1 MAKLGEHTI
10 SQGISVALE
19 LIDRHKSLNAFVT
32 VHRTTALAQAATAD
46 GAAQSGQKP
55 GPLQGLPLALKDN
68 IDEEGVVCSAGCAAY
83 LDRKPNHDAEVVQK
97 LKQAGAIIV
106 GRTNMHEL
114 ANGVTSEN
122 QHFGPVVNPH
132 QAGFHPGG
140 SSGGSA
146 VAVATGCVPF
156 ALGTDTGGSVRIP
169 ASLCGV
175 VGFKPSRGLVSLKGV
190 VPLSASLDHVGPL
203 ARTVAQAAKLLS
215 VMAGVPDEDF
225 VTAADHGPSG
235 LKIGVLDGFG
245 LDPDPAVKELFEDA
259 LNVLRKMDCKLEPVK
274 IPGLAKGLSLLSN
287 IYAPEAGEY
296 HKIQLQKRPEDF
308 SPEIRAD
315 LQRGLD
321 MEPHK
326 YVRAIATGRD
336 LAAEIDLAARDVDL
350 LVSPTTAHPAR
361 PIGSPNAHTYLVYTC
376 PFNLTGQPAI
386 SVPMGSVDGLPV
398 GLQLIGK
405 KNADATVLSL
415 AAAFEDRF
423 EG

>member
-1 MAKLGEHTI
+1 MAKIGEHTVSNRI
-10 SQGISVALE
+10 VKTLDMIEQY
-19 LIDRHKSLNAFVT
+19 KSLNAFVA
-32 VHRTTALAQAATAD
+32 VHRETALEQADRADSAAQA
-46 GAAQSGQKP
+46 GQQP
-55 GPLQGLPLALKDN
+55 GLLQGLPLALKDN
-68 IDEEGVVCSAGCAAY
+68 IDQQGLPCSAGCAAY
-83 LDRKPNHDAEVVQK
+83 LDRKPDRDAEVVQK

-114 ANGVTSEN
+114 ADGVTSEN

-132 QAGFHPGG
+132 RAGYHPGG

-175 VGFKPSRGLVSLKGV
+175 VGFKPSQGLVSLKGV
-190 VPLSASLDHVGPL
+190 VPLSTSLDHVGPL
-203 ARTVAQAAKLLS
+203 AQTVAQAAKVLS
-215 VMAGVPDEDF
+215 VMVGKPSEDF
-225 VTAADHGPSG
+225 LTAAGQNPSG

-245 LDPDPAVKELFEDA
+245 LDPDPPVSDIFADA
-259 LNVLRKMDCKLEPVK
+259 LQVLEKMNCKLEPVK
-274 IPGLAKGLSLLSN
+274 IPGLAKGLGLLAN
-287 IYAPEAGEY
+287 IYAPEAAGY
-296 HKIQLQKRPEDF
+296 HKIQLQKRPQDF
-308 SPEIRAD
+308 SREIRAD

-321 MEPHK
+321 MDPRK
-326 YVRAIATGRD
+326 YKKAIEAGKA
-336 LAAEIDLAARDVDL
+336 LAAEIDQAARDVDL

-361 PIGSPNAHTYLVYTC
+361 PIGSPNPHTYLVFTC

-405 KNADATVLSL
+405 RNADATVLSL
-415 AAAFEDRF
+415 AAAFSAF
-423 EG
+423 